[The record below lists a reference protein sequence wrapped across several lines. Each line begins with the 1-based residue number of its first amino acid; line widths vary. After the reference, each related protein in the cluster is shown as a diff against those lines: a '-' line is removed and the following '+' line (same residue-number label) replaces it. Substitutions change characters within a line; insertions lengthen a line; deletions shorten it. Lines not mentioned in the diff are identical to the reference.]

1 MNMLDIVKVKKSIRE
16 KLNRYFDCSDT
27 YNSDNL
33 IEDVRYIILD
43 ANDGKPLHTVE
54 SKYLKSIIE
63 AINSYDNFDT
73 YTMPMLIETIDYLT

>member
-16 KLNRYFDCSDT
+16 KLNRYFDCSET
-27 YNSDNL
+27 YSCYDL
-33 IEDVRYIILD
+33 VEDIRSIILD
-43 ANDGKPLHTVE
+43 ANDNKPLHTVE
-54 SKYLKSIIE
+54 SEYLKAVIE